1 MELFANIID
10 CIQPSTFFAK
20 HSKLDIPQGKCASD
34 KSKQKLGTLSFFSQK
49 NRTTIS
55 AEFFYF

>member
-10 CIQPSTFFAK
+10 CIQPSTFLAK

-34 KSKQKLGTLSFFSQK
+34 KTKQKLGALSNKKKK

>member
-1 MELFANIID
+1 MEL
-10 CIQPSTFFAK
+10 FAK